1 MVTVALILTLSVIN
15 NIYIIYI
22 YNDEQL
28 VLFVLFKVRF

>member
-15 NIYIIYI
+15 NIYIVYI